1 MHHSEIYMVT
11 LFVWLQFGL
20 ILNLSFPH
28 PIIGDLLFYS
38 FTANLHGIS
47 SGNDLNGS
55 IVSNTDMLSH
65 VLHRMLKTMTTRPRF
80 DVLDTQSVK

>member
-1 MHHSEIYMVT
+1 MHYSEIYMVT

-28 PIIGDLLFYS
+28 PIIDDLLFYS

-65 VLHRMLKTMTTRPRF
+65 VLHRMQKTVTTRPRF
-80 DVLDTQSVK
+80 DVLDTVK